1 MQKHRRLTLF
11 VHHQQ
16 GIVLVEMILVIP
28 ILVSVFALTLHL
40 ASVFYITSGMEKS
53 ARLAARQLAQGHY
66 DDETSGT
73 LTPCSNITNTS
84 TATGMPSAEY
94 LACESINSTFGTF
107 DVTAYDG
114 NSAGPGVAGTAVYV
128 ELQIHRDEL
137 LNLVPSA
144 LEIGPEKF
152 TARTTMHAEPPPL

>member
-16 GIVLVEMILVIP
+16 GIVLVETMLVIP
-28 ILVSVFALTLHL
+28 ILVSVFAFTLHL
-40 ASVFYITSGMEKS
+40 ASVFYITNGMEKS

-73 LTPCSNITNTS
+73 LTPCSNITNTT

-94 LACESINSTFGTF
+94 LACESINSTFDTF
-107 DVTAYDG
+107 EVTAYDG
-114 NSAGPGVAGTAVYV
+114 NSAGSGVAGTAVYV
-128 ELQIHRDEL
+128 ELQIHRDAL

>member
-16 GIVLVEMILVIP
+16 GIVLVETMLVIP

-40 ASVFYITSGMEKS
+40 ASVFYITSGMEQS

-73 LTPCSNITNTS
+73 LTPCSNITNT
-84 TATGMPSAEY
+84 TSAEY
-94 LACESINSTFGTF
+94 LACESINFTFGTF
-107 DVTAYDG
+107 EVTAYDG
-114 NSAGPGVAGTAVYV
+114 NSAGPGVAATAVYV

-137 LNLVPSA
+137 LYLVPSA